1 MSLDIFDRFD
11 NYFKRIFRDFTL
23 FDNDWDD
30 IFKDFNESINF
41 DGKSKNYKIS
51 YKFDSEKMKEP
62 EIKVEGDASQ
72 EDIDKFLQGVQ
83 KRFGKHL
90 LGVGENKVK
99 LLDSGDEKTEP
110 KKYYKIPRVDVSK
123 EIASE
128 TYTFEMPGI
137 GKEDINTKI
146 KDGILTITAENGENL
161 YKKRIKTEFN
171 EDSEVNI
178 ETDNGIIKIT
188 VKNKEK

>member
-11 NYFKRIFRDFTL
+11 NYFKKVFRDFTL
-23 FDNDWDD
+23 FDNDWDE

-41 DGKSKNYKIS
+41 DGMSKNYKIS
-51 YKFDSEKMKEP
+51 YHYDSEKMKEP
-62 EIKVEGDASQ
+62 EIKVEGKASQ
-72 EDIDKFLQGVQ
+72 EDIDKFLKGVQ

-90 LGVGENKVK
+90 LGVGDDKVK
-99 LLDSGDEKTEP
+99 LLESGDDKSEP
-110 KKYYKIPRVDVSK
+110 KKYYKIPRVNVSK

-137 GKEDINTKI
+137 GKDDIETNI
-146 KDGILTITAENGENL
+146 EDGILTIKAENGDNL

-171 EDSEVNI
+171 DDSEVHI

-188 VKNKEK
+188 VKNKKK